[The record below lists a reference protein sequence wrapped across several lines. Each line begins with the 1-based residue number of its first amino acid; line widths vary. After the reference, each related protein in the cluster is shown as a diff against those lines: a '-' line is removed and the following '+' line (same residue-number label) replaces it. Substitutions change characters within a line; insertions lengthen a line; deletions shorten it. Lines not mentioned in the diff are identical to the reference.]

1 MISYYEEE
9 LKNLD
14 PNDASSKSIY
24 IDYKTEYD
32 LLKLSEKYGFD
43 SWQTN
48 IISEQLRDDVYT
60 MNSYSKD
67 EEKYKSAKSHYDS
80 IVEKL
85 DSDNWKYFVNSSL
98 SDVNNQIESLT
109 KKKGDTIDQSQ
120 INSINENLYYLE
132 IQKQVLAWRLEKD
145 ISYATSFLNSCLN
158 NYKSCAADV
167 YSYEHSDNHTYS
179 EKQQYYSVLSNMN
192 EYKYLSLIHIS
203 EPTRH

>member
-1 MISYYEEE
+1 MIKLMKNEFKKILKKKGTYIILAITLAMIILTNVIYKITENLSSNNLSDSMISYYEEE

-98 SDVNNQIESLT
+98 SILD
-109 KKKGDTIDQSQ
+109 K
-120 INSINENLYYLE
+120 
-132 IQKQVLAWRLEKD
+132 
-145 ISYATSFLNSCLN
+145 F
-158 NYKSCAADV
+158 
-167 YSYEHSDNHTYS
+167 
-179 EKQQYYSVLSNMN
+179 
-192 EYKYLSLIHIS
+192 
-203 EPTRH
+203 